1 MVGATVIDDRPA
13 AETPR
18 SAPSESH
25 GLAYHPALDG
35 LRAIAVLAV
44 IVYHDN
50 YSWLPGG
57 FLGVDVFFV
66 LSGFLITTLLVLEYR
81 RRSTI
86 HLGGF
91 WSRRARRLLPALL
104 LVLCFVAAYTR
115 LIEPWERTAIRNDG
129 WASLFYVANWR
140 FIFDGQS
147 YFQLFSAASPLR
159 HMWSL
164 AIEEQ
169 YYLVWPLVVF
179 LCLRARRG
187 SLRLLAAVAG
197 AGAAL
202 SVVAMHWRFTPAN
215 PNDAYYATDARAHSL
230 LIGALLAM
238 LFVSWRPTAR
248 AARAIVPASI
258 VAIVGVF
265 AAFHVVT
272 GSTSAYYGLGSLVFA
287 LLTAVVIAGAMQPG
301 MLASALSVGPL
312 VWIGRISYGLYLWH
326 WPITVWLVPSRVS
339 LDGNGLNALRLAAT
353 FAAATLSFYLVE
365 QPIRRRGF
373 RPAVAVLVFAPIA
386 AIAAAVLWVSAA
398 GARPAPSYLV
408 GTAPTPAQ
416 TAAATSAGAPQFP
429 WALGDPLI
437 CGEPRPE
444 ETDEATRAAA
454 AQPALQLPGASGQR
468 VLLLGDSTACSL
480 WPGLHAVGDVEHVTT
495 DQGSV
500 FGCGIAV
507 EEFTSTRN
515 EPVTPNTQ
523 RCKPFLDWAIPTSL
537 SRVKP
542 TAVVWMSTWEKEDI
556 VDSGRTIVADTPEW
570 RTAMN
575 ARIDARVQQLTAGG
589 ARVFMVT
596 EAAPAP
602 NPAQGTETFDRSAD
616 DASYARLND
625 LLRAFATQHPDKVTL
640 VDLAARVCP
649 NGPTCPEDVE
659 GLHARPDG
667 RHFTPTAAVWA
678 ARYVFTQMFG
688 STR

>member
-1 MVGATVIDDRPA
+1 MVGATVIDDRFATETATPPA
-13 AETPR
+13 SDPHALR
-18 SAPSESH
+18 
-25 GLAYHPALDG
+25 YHPALDG
-35 LRAIAVLAV
+35 LRALAVLAV

-86 HLGGF
+86 RFGGF
-91 WSRRARRLLPALL
+91 WTRRARRLLPALL
-104 LVLCFVAAYTR
+104 LVLCFVAAYAR
-115 LIEPWERTAIRNDG
+115 IVEPWERTAIRNDG

-179 LCLRARRG
+179 LCLRAGRG
-187 SLRLLAAVAG
+187 SVRLLATV
-197 AGAAL
+197 
-202 SVVAMHWRFTPAN
+202 SVVGIAASVAAMHWRYTPAN

-230 LIGALLAM
+230 LIGALLA
-238 LFVSWRPTAR
+238 LLLVSWRPSLHAT
-248 AARAIVPASI
+248 RAIVVASI
-258 VAIVGVF
+258 AAFVGVA

-272 GSTSAYYGLGSLVFA
+272 GTTDSYYGIGSFAFA

-301 MLASALSVGPL
+301 VLASVLSVGPL

-339 LDGNGLNALRLAAT
+339 IDGNALNALRLAAT
-353 FAAATLSFYLVE
+353 FSAAMLSFYLVE

-373 RPAVAVLVFAPIA
+373 RPSAAILVFAPVA
-386 AIAAAVLWVSAA
+386 AIVAAVLWVSAA
-398 GARPAPSYLV
+398 GARPAPTYLV

-416 TAAATSAGAPQFP
+416 TAAASLAGAPQFP
-429 WALGDPLI
+429 WALGDPLL

-454 AQPALQLPGASGQR
+454 AEPVLALPAGGGQR

-480 WPGLHAVGDVEHVTT
+480 LPGLHAVGDAQGIAT

-507 EEFTSTRN
+507 DQFTSTRN
-515 EPVTPNTQ
+515 EPVTPNNE
-523 RCKPFLDWAIPTSL
+523 RCKPFLDWAIPTAL
-537 SRVKP
+537 ARAHP
-542 TAVVWMSTWEKEDI
+542 TAVVWMSTWEKADLV
-556 VDSGRTIVADTPEW
+556 VDGHTIVADTPEW
-570 RTAMN
+570 RAVIN
-575 ARIDARVQQLTAGG
+575 ARMEARVRELTAGG

-602 NPAQGTETFDRSAD
+602 NPAQGTETFDHEAD
-616 DASYARLND
+616 DDSYGRLND
-625 LLRAFATQHPDKVTL
+625 LLRSFAATHSDSVTL

-649 NGPTCPEDVE
+649 NGPPCPENVE

-678 ARYVFTQMFG
+678 ARHVFTEMFG